1 MKSTFLKQFISFA
14 ILLFSMQICFGQ
26 QKLRPSER
34 PYQQEF
40 AKAKKM
46 QEQRNALVK
55 RMGNRNEMANQRP
68 NVNRP
73 VSTSNQS
80 SSIAAPRQPIIQSPL
95 PNKSTSH

>member
-55 RMGNRNEMANQRP
+55 RMGNRNDMAQRQ
-68 NVNRP
+68 NANRP
-73 VSTSNQS
+73 VSTSNQNN
-80 SSIAAPRQPIIQSPL
+80 SIVVPRQPINQRPL